1 MTAMKKWRQY
11 LLGHHFIILTD
22 HRSLKELMS
31 QVIQT
36 SEQQIYLA
44 CLLGYDYSIQY
55 QSGKANSIVDALSRV
70 HETSAAQLLT
80 LTILNFMFLQDL
92 KKELH
97 NHAGY
102 RELWQ
107 SIVDN
112 PQAHPTYEVTQD
124 FILQQNRIWLPQGC
138 NFISLLL
145 AEFHSTP
152 TGGHIWL
159 TKTLNRID
167 QNFTWPRIK
176 KDARNFVLACLPC
189 QKTKYDHQKSPG
201 LFCPLPVPLRPWED
215 LSLDFIGGL
224 PISRGYTVIL
234 VVVDRFSKGV
244 HLGML

>member
-1 MTAMKKWRQY
+1 M
-11 LLGHHFIILTD
+11 LL
-22 HRSLKELMS
+22 
-31 QVIQT
+31 
-36 SEQQIYLA
+36 SEN
-44 CLLGYDYSIQY
+44 
-55 QSGKANSIVDALSRV
+55 NSHVDALSRV

>member
-152 TGGHIWL
+152 TGG
-159 TKTLNRID
+159 KT
-167 QNFTWPRIK
+167 
-176 KDARNFVLACLPC
+176 VLGSS
-189 QKTKYDHQKSPG
+189 D
-201 LFCPLPVPLRPWED
+201 
-215 LSLDFIGGL
+215 
-224 PISRGYTVIL
+224 
-234 VVVDRFSKGV
+234 DRT
-244 HLGML
+244 